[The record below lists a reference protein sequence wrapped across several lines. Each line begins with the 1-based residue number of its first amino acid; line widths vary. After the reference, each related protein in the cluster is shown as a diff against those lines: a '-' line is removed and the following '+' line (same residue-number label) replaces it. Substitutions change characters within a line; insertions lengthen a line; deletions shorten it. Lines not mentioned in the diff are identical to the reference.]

1 MLSTSLI
8 GFVMGAAGSIPLAG
22 PITMLVLGFGLE
34 GRIRQAG
41 LVALGS
47 ALPESLYAGLA
58 LWGFGALIEQFR
70 WVGPASQAVAVSV
83 LVAVGLFLMLR
94 PPRERDSSAN
104 TSADIQGSKRHL
116 LLGLSIT
123 ILNPALILN
132 WGAAVTMIYSL
143 GLVEPKPEFAIPFGL
158 GVGAGILSWFAVALY
173 FLHRHHKRISPS
185 LREKL
190 MKGMGALLFSL
201 GVVAAVRA
209 ILGHGLI

>member
-1 MLSTSLI
+1 
-8 GFVMGAAGSIPLAG
+8 MGAAGSIPLAG
-22 PITMLVLGFGLE
+22 PITMIVLGFGLE

-41 LVALGS
+41 LVAVGS

-70 WVGPASQAVAVSV
+70 WVGPASQAVAVLV
-83 LVAVGLFLMLR
+83 LVGVGLFLMLR
-94 PPRERDSSAN
+94 PPRERNPSA
-104 TSADIQGSKRHL
+104 TASTDLEGSKRHL

-143 GLVEPKPEFAIPFGL
+143 GLVEPKPHFAVPFGL
-158 GVGAGILSWFAVALY
+158 GVGAGILSWFTVALY

-185 LREKL
+185 LRVKL
-190 MKGMGALLFSL
+190 MKGMGGLLFTL
-201 GVVAAVRA
+201 GVIAAARA
-209 ILGHGLI
+209 ISGHGLL

>member
-1 MLSTSLI
+1 MLSTALI

-58 LWGFGALIEQFR
+58 LWGFGALVAQFK
-70 WVGPASQAVAVSV
+70 WVGPTSQGIAIAV
-83 LVAVGLFLMLR
+83 LLGVGLYLMLR
-94 PPRERDSSAN
+94 PPRSSEPSDNPA
-104 TSADIQGSKRHL
+104 TDVDGTKRHL

-123 ILNPALILN
+123 ALNPSLIIN

-143 GLVEPKPEFAIPFGL
+143 GLVEPEPHYAIPFGL
-158 GVGAGILSWFAVALY
+158 GVGAGILSWFSVALY
-173 FLHRHHKRISPS
+173 FLHRHHKRISPE
-185 LREKL
+185 LRVKL
-190 MKGMGALLFSL
+190 MKGMGFVLFGL
-201 GVVAAVRA
+201 G
-209 ILGHGLI
+209 ILAGARVMFRL

>member
-1 MLSTSLI
+1 
-8 GFVMGAAGSIPLAG
+8 MGAAGSIPLAG

-58 LWGFGALIEQFR
+58 LWGFGALIAQFR
-70 WVGPASQAVAVSV
+70 WVGPASQAVAVLV
-83 LVAVGLFLMLR
+83 LVGVGLFLMLR
-94 PPRERDSSAN
+94 PPRERNPSA
-104 TSADIQGSKRHL
+104 TASTDLEGTKRHL

-143 GLVEPKPEFAIPFGL
+143 GLVEPKPHFAVPFGL
-158 GVGAGILSWFAVALY
+158 GVGAGILSWFTVALY

-190 MKGMGALLFSL
+190 MKGMGGLLFTL
-201 GVVAAVRA
+201 GVIAAARA
-209 ILGHGLI
+209 ISGHGLL

>member
-1 MLSTSLI
+1 
-8 GFVMGAAGSIPLAG
+8 MGAAGSIPLAG

-58 LWGFGALIEQFR
+58 LWGFGALIAQFR
-70 WVGPASQAVAVSV
+70 WVGPASQAVAVLV
-83 LVAVGLFLMLR
+83 LVGVGLFLMLR
-94 PPRERDSSAN
+94 PPRERNPSA
-104 TSADIQGSKRHL
+104 TASTDLEGSKRHL

-143 GLVEPKPEFAIPFGL
+143 GLVEPKPHFAVPFGL
-158 GVGAGILSWFAVALY
+158 GVGAGILSWFTVALY

-190 MKGMGALLFSL
+190 MKGMGGLLFTL
-201 GVVAAVRA
+201 GVIAAARA
-209 ILGHGLI
+209 ISGHGLL